1 MGVFRANRGPH
12 AAGHAPASTLPSSL
26 CDRRLGLCLLVGGQE
41 LTPAKD
47 QSTLYFIAATLVIS
61 KVM

>member
-1 MGVFRANRGPH
+1 MGIFRANRGPH

-47 QSTLYFIAATLVIS
+47 QSALYFRANLH
-61 KVM
+61 